1 MANPAHDLGNL
12 LSELKRRK
20 VVRVALVYGIV
31 AFAVMQVADIM
42 VPALNLPEQ
51 FVTFVVATALL
62 GYPIAIV
69 LAWSYDVVPDAV
81 VRQAEQSVGDPE
93 AAGDRQQQG
102 ALQQGPLTG
111 FRIVVALGIL
121 AVAVLAWLQYESTN
135 SEPAARRPLA
145 YIDSVAVMPL
155 DNLTGD
161 PNLDH
166 VGIGIT
172 EEIITHLARI
182 PPLKVISR
190 HSVQAVSG
198 RELTIPQLAN
208 ALGVRH
214 VIEGSVRLDGAGLRV
229 TLQHINA
236 ETDAH
241 VWAENFRSESLDVIT
256 LQEDVARQVSS
267 RIVTMIPGLTQPNEK
282 SHVNLGPGQKAY
294 LRGKRWL
301 GQRTPEGIRR
311 AIDDFSEA
319 IELDPAYAPA
329 YADLSSAYA
338 LALSYRYEIGM
349 DGYTIAASSL
359 AMAEQALELDP
370 NLAAGYAAR
379 GYLGAL
385 IGRPAADV
393 ATDFERAA
401 NLQPNAASI
410 PSWRTRSL
418 AELGKIDEAFSEAG
432 RAVDLDPLAPGRH
445 IALAELS
452 LQLGHYD
459 EAIAAAK
466 MATTLEPRQIRS
478 RAVEAR
484 ALLLSG
490 RADECSS
497 LSLGPHR
504 VLRGTCLDALGQ
516 KAEGRTIVDD
526 VLSDL
531 RSKSMTQA
539 ADGYSLVII
548 YEDLAIDFAQRGD
561 AKKALEWA
569 ALAYGKSPVGL
580 EIRIL
585 ESELFDAVR
594 DDPEFAQ
601 TISEIR
607 RGLYDRVRR
616 DSIQLR

>member
-1 MANPAHDLGNL
+1 MGNAGHDLGSL
-12 LSELKRRK
+12 FAELKRRK
-20 VVRVALVYGIV
+20 VVHVAVVYGIV

-42 VPALNLPEQ
+42 VPALNLPPQ

-81 VRQAEQSVGDPE
+81 ARKAELETSPE
-93 AAGDRQQQG
+93 KPEGIQRKG
-102 ALQQGPLTG
+102 AVTG
-111 FRIVVALGIL
+111 FRIVVVLGIL
-121 AVAVLAWLQYESTN
+121 AVAIFAWMQYQSTT
-135 SEPAARRPLA
+135 SVPAERRPLV

-155 DNLTGD
+155 DNLTG
-161 PNLDH
+161 NANYDH

-198 RELTIPQLAN
+198 QDLTIPQLAN

-241 VWAENFRSESLDVIT
+241 VWAESFRSASDDVIS

-267 RIVTMIPGLTQPNEK
+267 RIVTMIPGLSEPNEK

-301 GQRTPEGIRR
+301 GQRTSEGIQR
-311 AIDDFSEA
+311 AIDGFAEA
-319 IELDPAYAPA
+319 IALDPAYAPA

-338 LALSYRYEIGM
+338 LALSYRYEVGM
-349 DGYTIAASSL
+349 DGYTLAARSL
-359 AMAEQALELDP
+359 AMAEQSLELDP

-385 IGRPAADV
+385 IGRAAAAVAAD
-393 ATDFERAA
+393 FQRAA

-410 PSWRTRSL
+410 PSWRARSL
-418 AELGKIDEAFSEAG
+418 AELGEIDEAFSEAG

-466 MATTLEPRQIRS
+466 IATTLEPRQIRS

-484 ALLLSG
+484 AMLLSG
-490 RADECSS
+490 RADECAS

-504 VLRGTCLDALGQ
+504 VLRATCLDAM
-516 KAEGRTIVDD
+516 GRETDGRKVVAD

-531 RSKSMTQA
+531 RRKSMTQA
-539 ADGYSLVII
+539 ADGYSLVIT
-548 YEDLAIDFAQRGD
+548 YEDLAVDFAWRGD
-561 AKKALEWA
+561 ARKALEWA

-580 EIRIL
+580 EIRVL
-585 ESELFDAVR
+585 ESGLFDAVR
-594 DDPEFAQ
+594 NDPSFAQ
-601 TISEIR
+601 TIEEIR
-607 RGLYDRVRR
+607 SGLYNRVKR

>member
-1 MANPAHDLGNL
+1 LGNPAHDLGNL
-12 LSELKRRK
+12 FTELRRRK

-42 VPALNLPEQ
+42 VPALNLPPE
-51 FVTFVVATALL
+51 FVTFVVAAALL

-81 VRQAEQSVGDPE
+81 ARHAEAGVTPDE
-93 AAGDRQQQG
+93 ATEKPPNRG
-102 ALQQGPLTG
+102 ATA
-111 FRIVVALGIL
+111 FRVVIALGIV
-121 AVAVLAWLQYESTN
+121 AVAVLAWLQYESTT
-135 SEPAARRPLA
+135 SIPVERRPPA

-161 PNLDH
+161 PNFDH

-190 HSVQAVSG
+190 HSVQAISG
-198 RELTIPQLAN
+198 QDLTIPQLAN

-214 VIEGSVRLDGAGLRV
+214 VIEGSVRLDGAGLRI

-241 VWAENFRSESLDVIT
+241 VWAESFRSESDDVIT

-282 SHVNLGPGQKAY
+282 THVNLGPGQKAY
-294 LRGKRWL
+294 LRGTRWL
-301 GQRTPEGIRR
+301 GQRTPEGIGK
-311 AIDDFSEA
+311 AIDAFVEA
-319 IELDPAYAPA
+319 IRLDPAYAPA
-329 YADLSSAYA
+329 YADLASAYA
-338 LALSYRYEIGM
+338 LALSYRYEVGM
-349 DGYTIAASSL
+349 DGYTIAARSL
-359 AMAEQALELDP
+359 AMAEKALELDP

-379 GYLGAL
+379 GLLGAL
-385 IGRPAADV
+385 IGRPAEEV
-393 ATDFERAA
+393 AADFERAA

-418 AELGKIDEAFSEAG
+418 AELGNVDEAFSEAG

-490 RADECSS
+490 RAEECAN

-504 VLRGTCLDALGQ
+504 VLRGTCLDAMDR
-516 KAEGRTIVDD
+516 KAEGRAIVAE
-526 VLSDL
+526 VLADL
-531 RSKSMTQA
+531 RGKSMTQA
-539 ADGYSLVII
+539 AAGYSLVIT
-548 YEDLAIDFAQRGD
+548 YEDLAIDFAWRGD
-561 AKKALEWA
+561 AQKALEWA

-594 DDPEFAQ
+594 HDPEFSR
-601 TISEIR
+601 TINEIR
-607 RGLYDRVRR
+607 AGLYARVKR
-616 DSIQLR
+616 DSMQLR

>member
-1 MANPAHDLGNL
+1 MGNPGHQ
-12 LSELKRRK
+12 LSSIFAELRRRK

-31 AFAVMQVADIM
+31 AFAIMQAADIM
-42 VPALNLPEQ
+42 IPALNLPPQ
-51 FVTFVVATALL
+51 FVTFVVVTALL

-69 LAWSYDVVPDAV
+69 LAWSYDIVPDAV
-81 VRQAEQSVGDPE
+81 ARQAEVAASSETTTGDP
-93 AAGDRQQQG
+93 RSG
-102 ALQQGPLTG
+102 AVSG
-111 FRIVVALGIL
+111 FWIVIVLGIV
-121 AVAVLAWLQYESTN
+121 AMAVLGWMQYQSSN
-135 SEPAARRPLA
+135 AVPALRPPLA

-161 PNLDH
+161 PNYDH
-166 VGIGIT
+166 IGIGIT

-198 RELTIPQLAN
+198 QEMTIPQLAN

-214 VIEGSVRLDGAGLRV
+214 VIEGSVRLDGDGLRV

-241 VWAENFRSESLDVIT
+241 VWAESFRSESDDVIA

-267 RIVTMIPGLTQPNEK
+267 RIVTMIPGISQPQEK

-301 GQRTPEGIRR
+301 GQRTPEGIQKS
-311 AIDDFSEA
+311 IDDFVEA
-319 IELDPAYAPA
+319 IELDPGYAPA

-338 LALSYRYEIGM
+338 LALSYRYEVAM
-349 DGYTIAASSL
+349 DGYEIAARSL
-359 AMAEQALELDP
+359 AMAEKSLELDP

-385 IGRPAADV
+385 IGRSAEAV
-393 ATDFERAA
+393 ASDFGRAA
-401 NLQPNAASI
+401 TLQPNAASI

-418 AELGKIDEAFSEAG
+418 TQLGEIDAAFSEAG

-445 IALAELS
+445 IALSELS
-452 LQLGHYD
+452 LQLGFYD

-466 MATTLEPRQIRS
+466 IATTLEPRQIRS
-478 RAVEAR
+478 RANEAR
-484 ALLLSG
+484 AMLLSE
-490 RADECSS
+490 RADECAN
-497 LSLGPHR
+497 LSLGPLR
-504 VLRGTCLDALGQ
+504 VLRATCLDAMGRET
-516 KAEGRTIVDD
+516 EGRAIVAD

-531 RSKSMTQA
+531 RSNSMTQA
-539 ADGYSLVII
+539 GDDYSLVLT
-548 YEDLAIDFAQRGD
+548 YEDLAVDFAWHGD

-580 EIRIL
+580 EIRVL

-594 DDPEFAQ
+594 NNPEFER
-601 TISEIR
+601 TIKEIR
-607 RGLYDRVRR
+607 SGLYDRVSR
-616 DSIQLR
+616 DSMQIR

>member
-1 MANPAHDLGNL
+1 LGNPGQHLGNL
-12 LSELKRRK
+12 FAELKRRK
-20 VVRVALVYGIV
+20 VVRVAVVYGIV
-31 AFAVMQVADIM
+31 AFAVMQAAEIM
-42 VPALNLPEQ
+42 VPAQ
-51 FVTFVVATALL
+51 FITFMVAGALL
-62 GYPIAIV
+62 GYPIALV
-69 LAWSYDVVPDAV
+69 LAWSYDIVPDAV
-81 VRQAEQSVGDPE
+81 ARQAGSAASPEKAADDQREGMRSVY
-93 AAGDRQQQG
+93 
-102 ALQQGPLTG
+102 
-111 FRIVVALGIL
+111 RILVALGIL
-121 AVAVLAWLQYESTN
+121 AVAGLGWMQYRSTTFV
-135 SEPAARRPLA
+135 PAARPPLA

-155 DNLTGD
+155 ENLTGD
-161 PNLDH
+161 PNYDH

-182 PPLKVISR
+182 PPLQVISH

-198 RELTIPQLAN
+198 RDLTIPQLAN

-214 VIEGSVRLDGAGLRV
+214 VIEGSIRLDGDGLRI

-241 VWAENFRSESLDVIT
+241 IWAESFRSKAVDVIA

-267 RIVTMIPGLTQPNEK
+267 RIVLMIPGISQPNETFY
-282 SHVNLGPGQKAY
+282 VNLGPGQKAY

-301 GQRTPEGIRR
+301 GQRTPEGIQK
-311 AIDDFSEA
+311 AIDGFVEA

-338 LALSYRYEIGM
+338 LALFYRYEVGM
-349 DGYTIAASSL
+349 DGYTIAARSL
-359 AMAEQALELDP
+359 ATAEKSLELDP

-385 IGRPAADV
+385 IGRAAAAV
-393 ATDFERAA
+393 AEDFSRAA
-401 NLQPNAASI
+401 KLQPNAASI
-410 PSWRTRSL
+410 PSWRARSL
-418 AELGKIDEAFSEAG
+418 AELGQFDAAFSEAG

-466 MATTLEPRQIRS
+466 MATMLEPRQIRS
-478 RAVEAR
+478 RAIEAR
-484 ALLLSG
+484 SMLLSD
-490 RADECSS
+490 RAEGCAS

-504 VLRGTCLDALGQ
+504 ILRATCLDAM
-516 KAEGRTIVDD
+516 GRESEARAIVAK

-531 RSKSMTQA
+531 RRKSIRR
-539 ADGYSLVII
+539 ADAGYSLVII
-548 YEDLAIDFAQRGD
+548 YEDLAVDFAWRGD

-580 EIRIL
+580 EIRVL

-594 DDPEFAQ
+594 NDPEFER
-601 TISEIR
+601 TIKEIR
-607 RGLYDRVRR
+607 NGLYERVSR
-616 DSIQLR
+616 DSIQYR

>member
-1 MANPAHDLGNL
+1 MGNPAHDLGNL
-12 LSELKRRK
+12 LTELKRRK

-42 VPALNLPEQ
+42 VPALNLPPQ

-69 LAWSYDVVPDAV
+69 LAWSYDAV
-81 VRQAEQSVGDPE
+81 ARQSEVSTNAEEPAEEPHKSP
-93 AAGDRQQQG
+93 A
-102 ALQQGPLTG
+102 TG
-111 FRIVVALGIL
+111 FRAVVALGIL
-121 AVAVLAWLQYESTN
+121 VVAVLAWLQYESTT
-135 SEPAARRPLA
+135 SVPAERRPLV

-161 PNLDH
+161 PNYDH

-198 RELTIPQLAN
+198 RGLTIPQLAN

-214 VIEGSVRLDGAGLRV
+214 VIEGSVRLDGDGLRV

-241 VWAENFRSESLDVIT
+241 VWAESFRSASDDVIT

-282 SHVNLGPGQKAY
+282 SHVKLGPGQKSY

-301 GQRTPEGIRR
+301 GQRTPEGISK
-311 AIDDFSEA
+311 AIDSFVEA
-319 IELDPAYAPA
+319 IALDPGYAPA

-349 DGYTIAASSL
+349 DGYTIAARSL
-359 AMAEQALELDP
+359 AMAEKSLGLDP

-385 IGRPAADV
+385 ISGSATAVAA
-393 ATDFERAA
+393 DFERAS

-418 AELGKIDEAFSEAG
+418 AELGDIDEAFSEAG

-459 EAIAAAK
+459 GAIAAAK

-490 RADECSS
+490 RAAECAS

-504 VLRGTCLDALGQ
+504 VLRGTCLDAMDRV
-516 KAEGRTIVDD
+516 ADGRAVVDD
-526 VLSDL
+526 VLADL

-539 ADGYSLVII
+539 DDGYSLVIT
-548 YEDLAIDFAQRGD
+548 YEDLAIDFAWRGD

-580 EIRIL
+580 EIRVL

-594 DDPEFAQ
+594 DDPEFSQ

-607 RGLYDRVRR
+607 DGLYARVKR
-616 DSIQLR
+616 DSRQLR

>member
-1 MANPAHDLGNL
+1 LGNPGHDLGYL
-12 LSELKRRK
+12 LSELRRRK
-20 VVRVALVYGIV
+20 VVRVAVVYGIV

-42 VPALNLPEQ
+42 VPALNLPPE

-81 VRQAEQSVGDPE
+81 SRE
-93 AAGDRQQQG
+93 AGAIANPDAAADDQHQG
-102 ALQQGPLTG
+102 AISG
-111 FRIVVALGIL
+111 FRIVIVLGIL
-121 AVAVLAWLQYESTN
+121 AVAVLAWMQYQSTT
-135 SEPAARRPLA
+135 SVPAERRPLV

-161 PNLDH
+161 ANYDH

-198 RELTIPQLAN
+198 RDLTIPQLAN

-214 VIEGSVRLDGAGLRV
+214 VIEGSVRLDGEGLRV

-241 VWAENFRSESLDVIT
+241 VWAESFRSESDDVNA

-267 RIVTMIPGLTQPNEK
+267 RIVTMIPGISQPNGK
-282 SHVNLGPGQKAY
+282 SHVNLGPAQKAY

-301 GQRTPEGIRR
+301 GQRTSEGIRK
-311 AIDDFSEA
+311 AIDGFAEA

-349 DGYTIAASSL
+349 DGYSIAARSL
-359 AMAEQALELDP
+359 AMAEKSLDLDP

-385 IGRPAADV
+385 IGRPAAAV
-393 ATDFERAA
+393 AADFERAT

-418 AELGKIDEAFSEAG
+418 AELGKFDEAFSEAG

-445 IALAELS
+445 TALAELS

-459 EAIAAAK
+459 EAIAAAR

-484 ALLLSG
+484 AMLLSD
-490 RADECSS
+490 RADECAS

-504 VLRGTCLDALGQ
+504 VLRGTCLGAM
-516 KAEGRTIVDD
+516 GREEDGRAIVAD

-539 ADGYSLVII
+539 GDGYSLVIT
-548 YEDLAIDFAQRGD
+548 YEDLAIDFAWRGN

-580 EIRIL
+580 EIRVL

-594 DDPEFAQ
+594 DDPVFAQ
-601 TISEIR
+601 TIDEIR
-607 RGLYDRVRR
+607 SGLYDRVQR

>member
-1 MANPAHDLGNL
+1 LGNPGHDLGNL
-12 LSELKRRK
+12 LTELRRRK
-20 VVRVALVYGIV
+20 VVRVAVVYGIV

-81 VRQAEQSVGDPE
+81 ARQAEETVGNPE
-93 AAGDRQQQG
+93 TTVDDRQPG
-102 ALQQGPLTG
+102 LVTG
-111 FRIVVALGIL
+111 FRIVVVLGIL
-121 AVAVLAWLQYESTN
+121 TVAVLAWMQYESTT
-135 SEPAARRPLA
+135 SVPAERRPLV

-161 PNLDH
+161 ANFDH

-198 RELTIPQLAN
+198 QDLTIPQLAN

-241 VWAENFRSESLDVIT
+241 VWAESFRSESDDVNA

-267 RIVTMIPGLTQPNEK
+267 RIVTMIPGLSQPNEK

-301 GQRTPEGIRR
+301 GQRTSEGISK
-311 AIDDFSEA
+311 AIDSFAEA

-349 DGYTIAASSL
+349 DGYTIAARSL
-359 AMAEQALELDP
+359 AMAEKSLELDP
-370 NLAAGYAAR
+370 NLATGYAAR

-385 IGRPAADV
+385 IDRPAAAV
-393 ATDFERAA
+393 AADFDRAA

-418 AELGKIDEAFSEAG
+418 AELGEIDEALSEAG

-452 LQLGHYD
+452 LQLGNYD
-459 EAIAAAK
+459 DAIAAAK
-466 MATTLEPRQIRS
+466 IATTLEPRQIRS

-490 RADECSS
+490 RADECAN

-504 VLRGTCLDALGQ
+504 VLRATCLDAM
-516 KAEGRTIVDD
+516 GREEDGRAIIAD

-531 RSKSMTQA
+531 RSNSMTQA
-539 ADGYSLVII
+539 AAGYSLVIT
-548 YEDLAIDFAQRGD
+548 YEDLAIDFAWRGD

-580 EIRIL
+580 EIRVL
-585 ESELFDAVR
+585 ESGLFDAVR
-594 DDPEFAQ
+594 DDPRFAQ
-601 TISEIR
+601 TIDEIR
-607 RGLYDRVRR
+607 GGLYDRVRR
-616 DSIQLR
+616 DSLQIR

>member
-1 MANPAHDLGNL
+1 MENPGHGLGSL
-12 LSELKRRK
+12 FAELRRRK
-20 VVRVALVYGIV
+20 IIRVAVVYGIV
-31 AFAVMQVADIM
+31 AFAVTQAATIM
-42 VPALNLPEQ
+42 VPALDLPPQ
-51 FVTFVVATALL
+51 FVTFVVAAALL

-69 LAWSYDVVPDAV
+69 LAWSYDIVPDAAA
-81 VRQAEQSVGDPE
+81 RQAEAVAKPE
-93 AAGDRQQQG
+93 KAAVNQRK
-102 ALQQGPLTG
+102 AAVSA
-111 FRIVVALGIL
+111 FRIVIALGIL
-121 AVAVLAWLQYESTN
+121 ALAGLGWMQYQSTTFV
-135 SEPAARRPLA
+135 PATRAPIT

-155 DNLTGD
+155 DNLTGNPD
-161 PNLDH
+161 YDH

-198 RELTIPQLAN
+198 QGLTVPQLAN

-214 VIEGSVRLDGAGLRV
+214 VIEGSVRLDGDELRI

-241 VWAENFRSESLDVIT
+241 VWTESFRAKSDDVMA

-267 RIVTMIPGLTQPNEK
+267 RIVMMIPGMPQPNANSPIK
-282 SHVNLGPGQKAY
+282 LGPGQKAY
-294 LRGKRWL
+294 LRGQRWL
-301 GQRTPEGIRR
+301 GQRTPEGIQK
-311 AIDDFSEA
+311 AIDGFVEA

-338 LALSYRYEIGM
+338 LALFYRYEVGM
-349 DGYTIAASSL
+349 DGYTIAARSL
-359 AMAEQALELDP
+359 ATAEKSLELDP

-385 IGRPAADV
+385 IGRAAAAV
-393 ATDFERAA
+393 AEDFGRAA
-401 NLQPNAASI
+401 KLQPNAASI
-410 PSWRTRSL
+410 PSWRARSL
-418 AELGKIDEAFSEAG
+418 AELGQFDAAFSEAG

-459 EAIAAAK
+459 QAIAAAK
-466 MATTLEPRQIRS
+466 MATMLEPRQIRS
-478 RAVEAR
+478 RAIEAR
-484 ALLLSG
+484 SMLLSD
-490 RADECSS
+490 RAEGCAS

-504 VLRGTCLDALGQ
+504 ILRATCLDSMGRESEARAIV
-516 KAEGRTIVDD
+516 AE

-531 RSKSMTQA
+531 RSKSIRR
-539 ADGYSLVII
+539 ADAGYSLVII
-548 YEDLAIDFAQRGD
+548 YEDLAVDFAWRGD

-580 EIRIL
+580 EIRVL

-594 DDPEFAQ
+594 NDPEFER
-601 TISEIR
+601 TIKEIR
-607 RGLYDRVRR
+607 SGLYTRVSR
-616 DSIQLR
+616 DSIQYR

>member
-1 MANPAHDLGNL
+1 LGNPGHDLGNL
-12 LSELKRRK
+12 LTELRRRK
-20 VVRVALVYGIV
+20 VVRVAVVYGIV

-81 VRQAEQSVGDPE
+81 ARQAEETVGNPE
-93 AAGDRQQQG
+93 TTVDDRQPG
-102 ALQQGPLTG
+102 LVTG
-111 FRIVVALGIL
+111 FRIVVVLGIL
-121 AVAVLAWLQYESTN
+121 TVAVLAWMQYESTT
-135 SEPAARRPLA
+135 SVPAERRPLV

-161 PNLDH
+161 ANFDH

-198 RELTIPQLAN
+198 QDLTIPQLAN

-241 VWAENFRSESLDVIT
+241 VWAESFRSESDDVNA

-267 RIVTMIPGLTQPNEK
+267 RIVTMIPGLSQPNEK

-301 GQRTPEGIRR
+301 GQRTSEGISK
-311 AIDDFSEA
+311 AIDSFAEA

-349 DGYTIAASSL
+349 DGYTIAARSL
-359 AMAEQALELDP
+359 AMAEKSLELDP
-370 NLAAGYAAR
+370 NLATGYAAR

-385 IGRPAADV
+385 IDRPAAAV
-393 ATDFERAA
+393 AADFDRAA

-418 AELGKIDEAFSEAG
+418 AELGEIDEALSEAG

-452 LQLGHYD
+452 LQLGNYD
-459 EAIAAAK
+459 DAIAAAK
-466 MATTLEPRQIRS
+466 IATTLEPRQIRS

-490 RADECSS
+490 RADECAN

-504 VLRGTCLDALGQ
+504 VLRATCLDAM
-516 KAEGRTIVDD
+516 GREEDGRAIIAD

-531 RSKSMTQA
+531 RSNSMTQA
-539 ADGYSLVII
+539 AAGYSLVIT
-548 YEDLAIDFAQRGD
+548 YEDLAIDFAWLGD

-580 EIRIL
+580 EIRVL
-585 ESELFDAVR
+585 ESGLFDAVR
-594 DDPEFAQ
+594 DDPRFAQ
-601 TISEIR
+601 TIDEIR
-607 RGLYDRVRR
+607 GGLYDRVRR
-616 DSIQLR
+616 DSLQIR

>member
-1 MANPAHDLGNL
+1 MGNPAHDLGNL
-12 LSELKRRK
+12 LTELRRRK

-42 VPALNLPEQ
+42 VPALNLPPQ

-69 LAWSYDVVPDAV
+69 LAWSYDAV
-81 VRQAEQSVGDPE
+81 ARQSEVSTNAEEPAEEPHKSP
-93 AAGDRQQQG
+93 A
-102 ALQQGPLTG
+102 TG
-111 FRIVVALGIL
+111 FRAVVALGIL
-121 AVAVLAWLQYESTN
+121 VVAVLAWLQYESTT
-135 SEPAARRPLA
+135 SVPAERRPLI

-161 PNLDH
+161 PNYDH

-198 RELTIPQLAN
+198 RGLTIPQLAN

-214 VIEGSVRLDGAGLRV
+214 VIEGSVRLDGDGLRI

-241 VWAENFRSESLDVIT
+241 VWAESFRSASDDVIA

-282 SHVNLGPGQKAY
+282 SHVKLGPGQKSY

-301 GQRTPEGIRR
+301 GQRTPEGISK
-311 AIDDFSEA
+311 AIDSFVEA
-319 IELDPAYAPA
+319 IALDPGYAPA

-349 DGYTIAASSL
+349 DGYTIAARSL
-359 AMAEQALELDP
+359 AMAEKSLELDP

-385 IGRPAADV
+385 IGGSAAAV
-393 ATDFERAA
+393 AADFERAA

-418 AELGKIDEAFSEAG
+418 AELGDIDEAFSEAG

-459 EAIAAAK
+459 GAIAAAK

-490 RADECSS
+490 RAAECAS

-504 VLRGTCLDALGQ
+504 VLRGTCLDTMDRVAD
-516 KAEGRTIVDD
+516 GRAVVDD
-526 VLSDL
+526 VLADL

-539 ADGYSLVII
+539 DDGYSLVIT
-548 YEDLAIDFAQRGD
+548 YEDLAIDFAWRGD

-580 EIRIL
+580 EIRVL

-594 DDPEFAQ
+594 DDPEFSQ

-607 RGLYDRVRR
+607 DGLYARVKR
-616 DSIQLR
+616 DSRQLR